1 MNPENP
7 PSQIESPEATPQ
19 GAPQP
24 DQKAEPK
31 GDESSRGQTRDVQ
44 ISSPEAIPAVST
56 QSLPGQMA
64 KGDKTTP
71 MMQQY
76 QRIKAGHPDA
86 LLLFRLGD
94 FYELFGADAQEAS
107 KLLEITLTARTVGEG
122 RSTKIPM
129 CGVPHHAADAYI
141 NRLLKNGR
149 KVAIVEQM
157 EDPRKAKGMVKR
169 ELVRIIT
176 PGTVLAPEALEAR
189 RNNYLAALSGTQGRY
204 GLAVA
209 ELTTGEFQTIEFNG
223 ERAWLDLLLELGRL
237 QPAEILL
244 PDDWDDASRR
254 QLISEYAT
262 TLTDLPGYRFDP
274 DAGRSQLLE
283 FFHLLSL
290 DGFGLTGYG
299 PGLGSAAAALFYLS
313 DTQRGS
319 LHHIR
324 KLAPYALGTHMLLDE
339 TTIRNLELVSNLGDG
354 SRRNTLLEVLDHC
367 CTAMGSRKLRQWLLR
382 PLLDLGQIRAR
393 QDAVAELAEKGTL
406 RQALAALL
414 NRMHDLER
422 LAGRV
427 GTQSA
432 SPRDLSA
439 LAATLRTLPELKQI
453 LLPAGSGLLAGLA
466 RDLPECR
473 SVAELLG
480 RALVDQPPL
489 SFKEGGLIRA
499 GYHAQVDELRGLTQS
514 GRSTIAGLQAR
525 EREQTGIASLKVEYN
540 QVFGYYFE
548 VSKAN
553 AKLVPGHY
561 QRKQTL
567 VNSERYTT
575 PELQEYEQKV
585 VGAQDQLMALEEELF
600 LDLRRQV
607 GGQLPEIQLA
617 ASEIAQLD
625 ALLSLAE
632 CGLRHCYCRPRVDD
646 QDILEIQDGRH
657 PVVELLT
664 SDKFVPN
671 SALLD
676 KDQNKVLIITGP
688 NMAGKSTYLR
698 QTALIVIMAQ
708 IGSLVPASAARIG
721 LVDRVFTRVGA
732 ADNLARG
739 QSTFMVEM
747 NETANILHN
756 ASPRALVILD
766 EVGRGTSTFDG
777 VSIAW
782 AVAEYLHDRVD
793 AKTLFATHYYELT
806 ELPLSKA
813 QIKNF
818 NIAVREWKEQII
830 FLRKIVAGS
839 ADRSYGIQV
848 ARLAGLPPEV
858 ISRAQEVLAN
868 LEKANYT
875 EAGSSRL
882 AEHAG
887 GNGPAS
893 GQMGLFEE
901 HPGRELA
908 RWIADLDPE
917 SMTPL
922 EALNALAALKRKLET
937 ETHG

>member
-1 MNPENP
+1 MKPNPENP
-7 PSQIESPEATPQ
+7 PARIVAPET
-19 GAPQP
+19 GA
-24 DQKAEPK
+24 KA
-31 GDESSRGQTRDVQ
+31 
-44 ISSPEAIPAVST
+44 
-56 QSLPGQMA
+56 
-64 KGDKTTP
+64 DKATP

-76 QRIKAGHPDA
+76 QRIKAEHPEA

-107 KLLEITLTARTVGEG
+107 RLLEITLTARTVGEG

-176 PGTVLAPEALEAR
+176 PGTVLAPEALEAKQ
-189 RNNYLAALSGTQGRY
+189 NNYLAAISGAQGRY

-223 ERAWLDLLLELGRL
+223 ERAWPDLLLELGRL

-254 QLISEYAT
+254 QLNAEYST

-319 LHHIR
+319 LSHIR
-324 KLAPYALGTHMLLDE
+324 KLSPYAHSTHMLLDE

-393 QDAVAELAEKGTL
+393 QDAVAELAEKGSL
-406 RQALAALL
+406 RQALADLL

-432 SPRDLSA
+432 TPRDLSA
-439 LAATLRTLPELKQI
+439 LAATLQTLPELKQI

-473 SVAELLG
+473 SVAELLS

-585 VGAQDQLMALEEELF
+585 VGAQDKLMSLEEELF
-600 LDLRRQV
+600 LELRRTV
-607 GGQLPEIQLA
+607 CGQLAEIQQA
-617 ASEIAQLD
+617 AAEVAQLD

-632 CGLRHCYCRPRVDD
+632 CGLRHCYCRPQVDD

-664 SDKFVPN
+664 PDKFVPN

-708 IGSLVPASAARIG
+708 IGSLVPATSARIG

-756 ASPRALVILD
+756 ASPRSLVILD

-782 AVAEYLHDRVD
+782 AVAEFLHDRVD

-806 ELPLSKA
+806 ELALSKA
-813 QIKNF
+813 QIQNF

-858 ISRAQEVLAN
+858 IGRAQEVLAN

-887 GNGPAS
+887 AAGALAG

-901 HPGRELA
+901 PSSRELA
-908 RWIADLDPE
+908 RWIAELDPE
-917 SMTPL
+917 NLTPL
-922 EALNALAALKRKLET
+922 EALNSLAALKRKLET
-937 ETHG
+937 KPNE